1 MKQLWILLGCGV
13 AVVVMVWILWHK
25 PSYSYTQKSR
35 VAVIIEPRQHK
46 ALEYV
51 VKNVRTHLPS
61 WPIQVFHGTKN
72 EQFAKDCLKG
82 IANVQFV
89 NTGKDNFN
97 SGTEYSQYM
106 LGEEF
111 WNRVKGEHVLI
122 FQTDSIILNQSPRRI
137 EEFLEYDY
145 IGAPWKWDNT
155 VGCGGFS
162 LRKKSSSLEALHT
175 SPPSRDAAEDTYFR
189 NFFRDSP
196 KHSLAPLDAALKFCV
211 GSMYSQRPFSV
222 HKCWGHDGLTNE
234 ELDKLTRDHPEVQ
247 TLIDL
252 Q

>member
-1 MKQLWILLGCGV
+1 MKQLWIFLGCCVLIV
-13 AVVVMVWILWHK
+13 AVIRILWWR
-25 PSYSYTQKSR
+25 PTYTYTQKSR
-35 VAVIIEPRQHK
+35 VAVIIEPRKHK
-46 ALEYV
+46 GLEYV

-72 EQFAKDCLKG
+72 EKFAKDCLKG
-82 IANVQFV
+82 VPKVEFV

-106 LGEEF
+106 LTEEF

-122 FQTDSIILNQSPRRI
+122 FQTDSIILKNSPHRI

-145 IGAPWKWDNT
+145 IGAPWKWDRT

-162 LRKKSSSLEALHT
+162 LRKKSSSLEAIHT
-175 SPPSRDAAEDTYFR
+175 SPPRPHDAEDAYFR

-196 KHSLAPLDAALKFCV
+196 KHSLAPLDAGLKFCV
-211 GSMYSQRPFSV
+211 GSMYNAKPFSV
-222 HKCWGHDGLTNE
+222 HKCWGKDGLTGP
-234 ELDKLTRDHPEVQ
+234 ELETLIRDHPEVK